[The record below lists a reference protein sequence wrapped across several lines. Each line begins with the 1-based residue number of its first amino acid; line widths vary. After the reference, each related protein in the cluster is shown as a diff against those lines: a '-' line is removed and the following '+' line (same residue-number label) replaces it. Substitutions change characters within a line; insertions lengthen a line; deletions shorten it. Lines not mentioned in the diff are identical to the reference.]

1 MSQPI
6 TVPLLDLKAQYAT
19 IREEIRAA
27 VDAVLESQQC
37 ILGPAVTECEAKLA
51 PYCGCPHAVTVS
63 SGSDALLVSLMAENI
78 GPGDEVITTPYTFF
92 ATAGAIART
101 GAKPVFVDIDPR
113 TYNIDPAGIES
124 KITPNTKAIMPVHL
138 YGQCADM
145 DPILAVADRHGIPV
159 IEDAAQ
165 AIGAEY
171 KGRRAGSMGRYGC
184 FSFFPS
190 KNLGAAGDGGMVTTT
205 DAAVA
210 ERLRVLRVHGS
221 KPKYY
226 HAIIGG
232 NFRFDSLQAA
242 IVGVKLR
249 HLDQW
254 TAGRQA
260 NAARY
265 RRLFDAAGLVR
276 SAPASRN
283 APHCDEGAGK
293 RQEPRSHAGATAL
306 RSAGRPPHL
315 QPVRDPRAAP
325 RRVAGVLERAEDRQ
339 RSVLSGP
346 AALAAVFRL
355 PRPPRGRFPR
365 ERSRGPRDPR
375 LAHLPRV
382 VRPAGRVGGGLDCP
396 VLERLKAAC
405 IGRVAMTR
413 LRKRMMRTR
422 DSTVRG

>member
-1 MSQPI
+1 ML
-6 TVPLLDLKAQYAT
+6 VPLLDLKAQYAT

-37 ILGPAVTECEAKLA
+37 ILGPVVAECEAKLA
-51 PYCGCPHAVTVS
+51 PYCGCPHAITVS
-63 SGSDALLVSLMAENI
+63 SGSDALLISLMAEGI

-113 TYNIDPAGIES
+113 TYNIDPAGIEA
-124 KITPNTKAIMPVHL
+124 KITPHTKAIIPVHL

-145 DPILAVADRHGIPV
+145 DPILSLADRRGIAV

-171 KGRRAGSMGRYGC
+171 QGRRAGSMGRYGC

-210 ERLRVLRVHGS
+210 EKLRILRVHGS

-232 NFRFDSLQAA
+232 NFRFDPLQAA
-242 IVGVKLR
+242 IVAVKLR
-249 HLDQW
+249 YLDGW

-265 RRLFDAAGLVR
+265 RRLFAAAGLSERGETPPHCNGGALGSGKNCSEYNVVQLPYEVPGGR
-276 SAPASRN
+276 HIYNQFVIRVSRRNELQAYLKEQKIGNEVYYPVPLHLQQCFAYLGHREGDFPASE
-283 APHCDEGAGK
+283 AAAKE
-293 RQEPRSHAGATAL
+293 TLAL
-306 RSAGRPPHL
+306 PIYPELSDQQAEH
-315 QPVRDPRAAP
+315 VVAAI
-325 RRVAGVLERAEDRQ
+325 ER
-339 RSVLSGP
+339 
-346 AALAAVFRL
+346 F
-355 PRPPRGRFPR
+355 
-365 ERSRGPRDPR
+365 
-375 LAHLPRV
+375 
-382 VRPAGRVGGGLDCP
+382 
-396 VLERLKAAC
+396 LK
-405 IGRVAMTR
+405 G
-413 LRKRMMRTR
+413 
-422 DSTVRG
+422 